1 MAEAT
6 RRKDVR
12 PFRHMMLRG
21 SSGRPFQLGLFDAA
35 AQNASRI
42 WNCAARSGVAVPV
55 GQVVTIEKGE
65 QRGLIV
71 TWGNEAIATIGGL
84 EAVELLD
91 GMSFSNQ
98 KQLALPAIVV
108 ALGPG
113 GDSFDIQLTA

>member
-1 MAEAT
+1 MPVAYGIA
-6 RRKDVR
+6 R
-12 PFRHMMLRG
+12 P
-21 SSGRPFQLGLFDAA
+21 
-35 AQNASRI
+35 
-42 WNCAARSGVAVPV
+42 VPV